1 VRYIGNKTKLLSFIG
16 DFLDAKDITGGRALD
31 AFAGTS
37 AVGSFLKARG
47 FAVAGCDIM
56 TYSYVLQRAYVVAD
70 AIPTFDGLAADP
82 QFHGGRQLADLLRH
96 LETTLPPRPSFMTEH
111 FSASVDEP
119 STDARMYFTRENAA
133 RIDAI
138 RHTLHDWHS
147 AGRLVDDEYFILMA
161 ALLEA
166 ADAVAN
172 TAGVYAA
179 FLKRWQPNARK
190 PLRLDCRPLVIGTG
204 RQCQAHHADV
214 NAVID
219 SLGHFDL
226 LYLDP
231 PYNNR
236 QYSGYYHVPELLA
249 RGWFDVLPQLR
260 GKTGLIPTETQQ
272 SAWSVRDQCVS
283 ALETLLDRADA
294 KHVVMSYNN
303 EGIIPEAEI
312 TRVFRA
318 AGRRGSYQRVARRY
332 ARYRSDSD
340 GKSRRYVADRVTEY
354 LYYVRLR

>member
-1 VRYIGNKTKLLSFIG
+1 MRYIGNKTKLLAFIG
-16 DFLDAKDITGGRALD
+16 DLLGAKHITGGRALD

-70 AIPTFDGLAADP
+70 AMPTFDGLAAEP
-82 QFHGGRQLADLLRH
+82 GLQHGHSLTDLLRH
-96 LETTLPPRPSFMTEH
+96 LETTLPSRPSFITEH
-111 FSASVDEP
+111 YSAPVDEP
-119 STDARMYFTRENAA
+119 SDARMYFTRDNAE

-138 RHTLHDWHS
+138 RHTLHDWHA
-147 AGRLVDDEYFILMA
+147 AGRIVDDEYFILLA

-190 PLRLDCRPLVIGTG
+190 PLRLDSPPLVVGTG
-204 RQCQAHHADV
+204 RPCQAHHADV

-249 RGWFDVLPQLR
+249 RGWFTDTPALR
-260 GKTGLIPTETQQ
+260 GKTGLIASESQQ
-272 SAWSVRDQCVS
+272 SAWSVRDRCVD
-283 ALETLLDRADA
+283 ALETLLARADA
-294 KHVVMSYNN
+294 NHVVMSYNN
-303 EGIIPEAEI
+303 EGIIPESEI
-312 TRVFRA
+312 ERLFRA
-318 AGRRGSYQRVARRY
+318 AGRRGSYQRIARDY
-332 ARYRSDSD
+332 ARYRSDSNGD
-340 GKSRRYVADRVTEY
+340 ARQYVADRVTEY